1 MAETDRTQTG
11 QTDETAEDIRD
22 PRTSKDTGNLNK
34 QETRKIP
41 GRTEMEMAEIS
52 KVAGEASGTANT
64 EKKNSAS
71 EKKKTEKTDGEK
83 NQLSVSEEPPE
94 RPENRFEFLKGM
106 LFGIL
111 ISAICV
117 LAVYLVLHGTV
128 GKAKGK
134 GEGASVLKS
143 GSLRHKMTQ
152 IADKIQDNF
161 YYDVDEDRLEACL
174 LKGMII
180 GLDDRYA
187 NYYTEEELDSIV
199 DFSKGVYYG
208 IGISLLQ
215 DEESGAMRIAGIY
228 EGSPA
233 DEAGLETGDELLQ
246 VNDTKIEDLDLA
258 SVVALIKEQS
268 GELTVTVR
276 RDGQEQTFSLKAATV
291 EIPTVTS
298 QMMEGQTG
306 YIRIL
311 EFDTVTVEQF
321 QEACQELEAQNMEK
335 LIVDVRDN
343 PGGNLDSVC
352 EILRGLLPEGLIVY
366 TSDKDGEIEE
376 YRCDGTQEWT
386 KPLAVLVNGNSAS
399 ASEIFAGA
407 VQDYGIG
414 TVVGTQTYGKGV
426 VQRTFLLDDGSA
438 LKITTEKYYTPMGR
452 DIDDEGILPDV
463 TVEAGEDQ
471 AEDTQLDAALE
482 LLNSAAETEAISDV
496 K

>member
-1 MAETDRTQTG
+1 M
-11 QTDETAEDIRD
+11 
-22 PRTSKDTGNLNK
+22 
-34 QETRKIP
+34 
-41 GRTEMEMAEIS
+41 
-52 KVAGEASGTANT
+52 
-64 EKKNSAS
+64 
-71 EKKKTEKTDGEK
+71 
-83 NQLSVSEEPPE
+83 
-94 RPENRFEFLKGM
+94 
-106 LFGIL
+106 
-111 ISAICV
+111 
-117 LAVYLVLHGTV
+117 
-128 GKAKGK
+128 
-134 GEGASVLKS
+134 
-143 GSLRHKMTQ
+143 
-152 IADKIQDNF
+152 
-161 YYDVDEDRLEACL
+161 
-174 LKGMII
+174 
-180 GLDDRYA
+180 
-187 NYYTEEELDSIV
+187 
-199 DFSKGVYYG
+199 
-208 IGISLLQ
+208 
-215 DEESGAMRIAGIY
+215 
-228 EGSPA
+228 
-233 DEAGLETGDELLQ
+233 
-246 VNDTKIEDLDLA
+246 
-258 SVVALIKEQS
+258 
-268 GELTVTVR
+268 
-276 RDGQEQTFSLKAATV
+276 
-291 EIPTVTS
+291 TS